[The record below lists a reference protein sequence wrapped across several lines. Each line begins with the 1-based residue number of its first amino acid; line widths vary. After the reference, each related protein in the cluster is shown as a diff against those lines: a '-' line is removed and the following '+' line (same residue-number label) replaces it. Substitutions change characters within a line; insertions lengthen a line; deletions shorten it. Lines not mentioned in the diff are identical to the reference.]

1 MLMHNENRYADPEG
15 NNPDTTRFPRW
26 LLTDAPDRGTG
37 LIQPHSSSIEVSR
50 IHTTVLHL
58 Q

>member
-1 MLMHNENRYADPEG
+1 MHNENCYADPEG
-15 NNPDTTRFPRW
+15 NNPDTIKLPQW
-26 LLTDAPDRGTG
+26 LLTDAPDWGTS
-37 LIQPHSSSIEVSR
+37 LIQPHSSSIEVSC